1 MSAGRVFSYA
11 GLGFILVS
19 WKDLRPAALSGS
31 RMRMVRIDD
40 DRAAGFMDE
49 RRAALMRQDALVQIG
64 GMDVRI
70 QHGAGICIQQ
80 PIIF

>member
-1 MSAGRVFSYA
+1 
-11 GLGFILVS
+11 
-19 WKDLRPAALSGS
+19 
-31 RMRMVRIDD
+31 MVRIDD

-70 QHGAGICIQQ
+70 QHGAGIRIQQ